1 MLIFVLQWKHKILR
15 GAKTKSSQDERKYIW
30 RARTK
35 VETPSKERKTM
46 TLKPLKDRVVAVKE
60 EAPTKTKSGILLGE
74 AKEKP
79 AYAVVES
86 VGPDVKEVKKG
97 DKIIFKEYST
107 TDVKVDEK
115 EYIIVKE
122 EDILATL

>member
-1 MLIFVLQWKHKILR
+1 MQ
-15 GAKTKSSQDERKYIW
+15 
-30 RARTK
+30 
-35 VETPSKERKTM
+35 
-46 TLKPLKDRVVAVKE
+46 LKPLQDRVVATIE
-60 EAPTKTKSGILLGE
+60 QPLETTKSGILLGE

-86 VGPDVKEVKKG
+86 VGPDVKTVKKG
-97 DKIIFKEYST
+97 DKIVYKAYST

-115 EYIIVKE
+115 DYIIIKE